1 MDTMANAGEPY
12 AQFPGAHGVDAS
24 AESLT
29 NYQINESSRRSL
41 TNPGGPYGGNA
52 TVNHEASSMTAH
64 TA

>member
-1 MDTMANAGEPY
+1 MDTMGNGEQY
-12 AQFPGAHGVDAS
+12 AQFAGGPAVDAS

-41 TNPGGPYGGNA
+41 TNPSGAYGGNA
-52 TVNHEASSMTAH
+52 SVNNEASSMTAH

>member
-12 AQFPGAHGVDAS
+12 AQFPGAQVDAS

-29 NYQINESSRRSL
+29 NYQMNESSRRSL

-52 TVNHEASSMTAH
+52 NNEASVMTAH

>member
-12 AQFPGAHGVDAS
+12 AQFPGAPIVDAS

-41 TNPGGPYGGNA
+41 TNPSGAYGGNA
-52 TVNHEASSMTAH
+52 NNEASSMTAH